1 MIKTKWRDKWKFTA
15 YEYPPDICKWFSV
28 AVAKEVK
35 AIRAGLK
42 YRNDIKK
49 LYQPFRKD
57 DDAMKGFYRAA
68 QFHVINEASLR
79 DLDLRVRNA
88 HPKGLQNY
96 IGQTHDMWRP
106 NIVIDTG
113 IAYSEDYF

>member
-1 MIKTKWRDKWKFTA
+1 MIVTTVRPERLIKEGLPTSLTLDLSIAPDKVGPMIKTKWRDKWKFTA

-49 LYQPFRKD
+49 LY
-57 DDAMKGFYRAA
+57 
-68 QFHVINEASLR
+68 
-79 DLDLRVRNA
+79 
-88 HPKGLQNY
+88 
-96 IGQTHDMWRP
+96 
-106 NIVIDTG
+106 
-113 IAYSEDYF
+113 